1 MKEIGIDAGGTLI
14 KIAYE
19 EQGKLHVKS
28 YPQNK
33 LKEVVQWIQIVSP
46 TATLK
51 STGGKRE
58 SIANLVQNRY
68 ELVDEFQ
75 AIINGTSYLLEEEK
89 IKIGNEYILVSIG
102 TGTSVFHVHTD
113 GFDRLLGSGI
123 GGGTFLGLGK
133 LLSGKTRFEELTDL
147 ASRGDREKSDLLV
160 KDIYATG
167 DAPLLGNLTAA
178 NFGKAGFQKA
188 LPEDHMSALNQLIG
202 EVIISLASLA
212 ARSKQVKPIV
222 FVGSTLSGNAPLKSV
237 LSSFQDWMDYTP
249 VFLEKGAYAGA
260 IGTIM

>member
-51 STGGKRE
+51 LTGGKRE

-123 GGGTFLGLGK
+123 GGEPF
-133 LLSGKTRFEELTDL
+133 
-147 ASRGDREKSDLLV
+147 SD
-160 KDIYATG
+160 
-167 DAPLLGNLTAA
+167 
-178 NFGKAGFQKA
+178 
-188 LPEDHMSALNQLIG
+188 
-202 EVIISLASLA
+202 
-212 ARSKQVKPIV
+212 
-222 FVGSTLSGNAPLKSV
+222 
-237 LSSFQDWMDYTP
+237 
-249 VFLEKGAYAGA
+249 
-260 IGTIM
+260 